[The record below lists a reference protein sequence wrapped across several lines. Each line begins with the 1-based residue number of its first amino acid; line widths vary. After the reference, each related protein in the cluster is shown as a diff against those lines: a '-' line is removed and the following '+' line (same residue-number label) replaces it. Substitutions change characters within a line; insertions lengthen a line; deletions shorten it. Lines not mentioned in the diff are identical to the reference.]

1 MPRKIVQGP
10 IRDREKTKQKL
21 LNAVGKILKTKGYSG
36 LLVSKIAEV
45 AGFDKKLIYEYF
57 GSTEN
62 LIEEYVKS
70 KDYWS
75 KIDTNLDLNFN
86 DHGKDFA
93 KNALKNQFEGIYK
106 NKELQKIIVWEL
118 SESKPIL
125 KKLVDEREEVGNLIL
140 KTVTDPHFGENASQY
155 RAMMALLVGGIYY
168 LNLFTGHNGT
178 KFCGIDLTT
187 SEGRSEIDKA
197 IDNLIDFAYNKNKPT
212 V

>member
-75 KIDTNLDLNFN
+75 TIDTNLDLNFN
-86 DHGKDFA
+86 DGGKDFA
-93 KNALKNQFEGIYK
+93 KTALKNQFEGIYN
-106 NKELQKIIVWEL
+106 NKELQKIIIWEL

-125 KKLVDEREEVGNLIL
+125 KKLVDEREEVGNQIF
-140 KTVTDPHFGENASQY
+140 KNVTDPYFGENSTQY
-155 RAMMALLVGGIYY
+155 RAIMALLVGGIYH
-168 LNLFTGHNGT
+168 LNLFTEHNGT
-178 KFCGIDLTT
+178 KFCGIDLSTDK
-187 SEGRSEIDKA
+187 GRSEIDKA
-197 IDNLIDFAYNKNKPT
+197 IENLVEFAYNKNKSSE
-212 V
+212 